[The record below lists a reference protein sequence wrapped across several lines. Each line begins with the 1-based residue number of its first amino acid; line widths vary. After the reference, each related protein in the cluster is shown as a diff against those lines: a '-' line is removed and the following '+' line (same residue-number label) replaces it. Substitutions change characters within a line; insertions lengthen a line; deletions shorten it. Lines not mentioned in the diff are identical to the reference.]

1 MIIVDTNVIVYR
13 IVQGPETAQ
22 AMRLEARDPAWR
34 VPGLWR
40 YEFTNAIWMMVR
52 AGMINRQEALDALD
66 RADRKMSSHEL
77 VVPQADALDAAL
89 QYNVSAY
96 DAQYVALAKASGVVC
111 VTADRPLL
119 QKTPGITVPLASLDQ
134 YLPPPPVGP

>member
-1 MIIVDTNVIVYR
+1 VIIVDANVLVYR

-22 AMRLEARDPAWR
+22 AQRLEARDPEWR

-40 YEFTNAIWMMVR
+40 YEFTKVWMMVR
-52 AGMINRQEALDALD
+52 AGMINRQEAVDALD
-66 RADRKMSSHEL
+66 RAHRRMSGNEMT
-77 VVPQADALDAAL
+77 VPQADALDAAL

-96 DAQYVALAKASGVVC
+96 DAQYVALARASGVVC

-119 QKTPGITVPLASLDQ
+119 QKTPGITVPLSNFDQ
-134 YLPPPPVGP
+134 YLPPPAAAP